1 LTRKTNSLL
10 HDYKLRPKKDKHNRK
25 FRFSGIV
32 IVSLFLIIISSPW
45 SWQLEKIE
53 DTKTNTRSTETKN
66 EKIPTAINK
75 TKKAEKETASKK
87 DLTVAPDSE
96 LQKIEITIRQ
106 GDTLEELF
114 KKNDLSLG
122 DLIKITNIDTLTQDL
137 KYLRPGD
144 TLTLT
149 HNDNQVISLIRNLSL
164 KKALLIE
171 KENNQFKSSLINR
184 NTKIKKRFGY
194 GKIKTS
200 LFDSAIESGLT
211 EKLIMNLADILAWDI
226 DFVYD
231 IRVDDDFYV
240 LFEEIWQ
247 DNRYITDGEII
258 ALEFNNNGRT
268 YQAIRYI
275 DKNGLSNYFT
285 PEGNNMSKAFLR
297 APLDFTRVSSNFN
310 PNRKHP
316 ILNTIRAHRGVDY
329 AAPKG
334 TKIKASGNGKI
345 TFKGV
350 KSGYGNVIILQHG
363 DNITTLYAH
372 MSDFNSTLKT
382 GQRVEQNQ
390 VIGYVGSSGLATAP
404 HLHYE
409 YRIDG
414 IHKNPRTVELPQ
426 AKPIQNEY
434 KEDFLMKSGSI
445 INELTYYKESRLLS
459 VSSSN

>member
-10 HDYKLRPKKDKHNRK
+10 HDYKLRPKKDTHNRK

-32 IVSLFLIIISSPW
+32 IVCLFLIIIFSPW

-53 DTKTNTRSTETKN
+53 DTKTNTRSTETKD
-66 EKIPTAINK
+66 EKIPIAV
-75 TKKAEKETASKK
+75 KKAEKETASKK
-87 DLTVAPDSE
+87 DLTVALDSE
-96 LQKIEITIRQ
+96 LQKIEITIQQ

-149 HNDNQVISLIRNLSL
+149 HSDNQVISLTRNLSL

-171 KENNQFKSSLINR
+171 KENNQFKSSLIDR

-194 GKIKTS
+194 GRIKTS

-258 ALEFNNNGRT
+258 ALEFNNNGRV

-372 MSDFNSTLKT
+372 MSDFNSTLKA

-390 VIGYVGSSGLATAP
+390 VIGYVGSSGLATAS

-434 KEDFLMKSGSI
+434 KEDFLVKSGSI

>member
-1 LTRKTNSLL
+1 LTRKANSLP
-10 HDYKLRPKKDKHNRK
+10 HDYKLIIKKSKQNRK
-25 FRFSGIV
+25 VKFLGTV
-32 IVSLFLIIISSPW
+32 IVCLLLIIISFPRL
-45 SWQLEKIE
+45 WQLEEIE
-53 DTKTNTRSTETKN
+53 DTKHNIQSNETKN
-66 EKIPTAINK
+66 EKIPTPVNK
-75 TKKAEKETASKK
+75 TNKAEEETILEKNF
-87 DLTVAPDSE
+87 TVFPVRE
-96 LQKIEITIRQ
+96 LQKIEITIQQ

-114 KKNDLSLG
+114 KQNDLSLG
-122 DLIKITNIDTLTQDL
+122 DLTKIMNIDTLTQDL

-144 TLTLT
+144 TLTVT
-149 HNDNQVISLIRNLSL
+149 HDNNQVTSLTRNLSL
-164 KKALLIE
+164 QKALLIE
-171 KENNQFKSSLINR
+171 KENNQFKSSLIDR
-184 NTKIKKRFGY
+184 NTKIRKRFGY

-211 EKLIMNLADILAWDI
+211 EKLIMKLADILAWDI

-247 DNRYITDGEII
+247 DNKYITDGEII
-258 ALEFNNNGRT
+258 ALEFNNNRRT
-268 YQAIRYI
+268 FQAIRYI

-285 PEGNNMSKAFLR
+285 PGGDNMSKAFLR

-345 TFKGV
+345 AFRGV

-372 MSDFNSTLKT
+372 MSSFNSALKV
-382 GQRVEQNQ
+382 GQRVKQNQ

-409 YRIDG
+409 YRIDDT
-414 IHKNPRTVELPQ
+414 HKNPRTVELPQ
-426 AKPIQNEY
+426 AKPIQDEY
-434 KEDFLMKSGSI
+434 KEDFLVQSKSI
-445 INELTYYKESRLLS
+445 INQLIHYKESRLLT
-459 VSSSN
+459 VSSNN

>member
-1 LTRKTNSLL
+1 MTRKTNSLL

-32 IVSLFLIIISSPW
+32 IVSLFLIIIFSPW

-53 DTKTNTRSTETKN
+53 DTKTNTRSTETKD
-66 EKIPTAINK
+66 EKIPTVINK
-75 TKKAEKETASKK
+75 TQKAEKEIASKK
-87 DLTVAPDSE
+87 DLTVALDSE
-96 LQKIEITIRQ
+96 LQKVEITIQQ

-114 KKNDLSLG
+114 KKNDLNLG

-149 HNDNQVISLIRNLSL
+149 HSDNQVISLTRNLSL

-171 KENNQFKSSLINR
+171 KENNQFKSSLIDR

-194 GKIKTS
+194 GKIKAS

>member
-1 LTRKTNSLL
+1 MRKPNSLL
-10 HDYKLRPKKDKHNRK
+10 HDYKLRTKKSNQNRK
-25 FRFSGIV
+25 FRFLGIV
-32 IVSLFLIIISSPW
+32 IVSLLLITIPFLW

-53 DTKTNTRSTETKN
+53 DTKNNFQAIETEDQETP
-66 EKIPTAINK
+66 ITINK
-75 TKKAEKETASKK
+75 INKKEKEVVLKK
-87 DLTVAPDSE
+87 DFTVSPDRE
-96 LQKIEITIRQ
+96 LQKIEITIQ
-106 GDTLEELF
+106 EGDTLENIF
-114 KKNDLSLG
+114 KKNGLNLG
-122 DLIKITNIDTLTQDL
+122 DLINITNIDTLTQDL
-137 KYLRPGD
+137 KNLHPGN
-144 TLTLT
+144 TLTIT
-149 HNDNQVISLIRNLSL
+149 HKNNQVISLTRNLNL

-171 KENNQFKSSLINR
+171 KENNQFKSSLIDR

-247 DNRYITDGEII
+247 DDKYITDGEII
-258 ALEFNNNGRT
+258 ALEFNNNRRT
-268 YQAIRYI
+268 FQAIRYI
-275 DKNGLSNYFT
+275 DKNGSSNYFT

-363 DNITTLYAH
+363 NNITTLYAH
-372 MSDFNSTLKT
+372 MSGFNPTLKVGHT
-382 GQRVEQNQ
+382 VKQNQ
-390 VIGYVGSSGLATAP
+390 VIGFVGSSGLATAP

-414 IHKNPRTVELPQ
+414 IHKNPRTVQLPQ

-434 KEDFLMKSGSI
+434 KEDFLMKSELI
-445 INELTYYKESRLLS
+445 INQLSHYKESRLAS

>member
-1 LTRKTNSLL
+1 MTRKTNSLL

-32 IVSLFLIIISSPW
+32 IVSLFLIIISSLW

-53 DTKTNTRSTETKN
+53 NTKTNTRFTETKN
-66 EKIPTAINK
+66 EKMPTDINK
-75 TKKAEKETASKK
+75 TKKVEKETASKK

-96 LQKIEITIRQ
+96 LQTIEITIRQ

-247 DNRYITDGEII
+247 DDKYITDGEII
-258 ALEFNNNGRT
+258 ALEFNNNRRT
-268 YQAIRYI
+268 FQAIRYI
-275 DKNGLSNYFT
+275 DKNGSSNYFT

-363 DNITTLYAH
+363 NNITTLYAH
-372 MSDFNSTLKT
+372 MSGFNPTLKVGHT
-382 GQRVEQNQ
+382 VKQNQ
-390 VIGYVGSSGLATAP
+390 VIGFVGSSGLATAP

-414 IHKNPRTVELPQ
+414 IHKNPRTVQLPQ

-434 KEDFLMKSGSI
+434 KEDFLMKSELI
-445 INELTYYKESRLLS
+445 INQLSHYKESRLVS